1 MGRGAPVGEA
11 HRPPTIGVMA
21 FFEPA
26 TGDTWLGLGE
36 EPLPIQQVL
45 SWVGRPDCGAVVLF
59 TGNARDHAEGRTN
72 VTALAYEA
80 YEEQVIPRLE
90 EMVGEARRRWDPV
103 GRLVILHRTGPVKI
117 GDAAVVVAVS
127 APHRE
132 EAFAAGRWCIDTLK
146 ETVPI
151 WKRET
156 WEGGEHWAVD
166 AQHIVDVTGADA
178 RRPGDAEAPL
188 AVVPTDQQVGLES
201 SGDGT

>member
-1 MGRGAPVGEA
+1 M
-11 HRPPTIGVMA
+11 
-21 FFEPA
+21 
-26 TGDTWLGLGE
+26 
-36 EPLPIQQVL
+36 
-45 SWVGRPDCGAVVLF
+45 LF

-156 WEGGEHWAVD
+156 CEGGEHWAVD
-166 AQHIVDVTGADA
+166 AQHIVDVTGADG
-178 RRPGDAEAPL
+178 RRIGDAEALL
-188 AVVPTDQQVGLES
+188 AVVPTDQQAGLES

>member
-1 MGRGAPVGEA
+1 MGEA
-11 HRPPTIGVMA
+11 HWPPTIGVMA

-26 TGDTWLGLGE
+26 TGDTWLDLGE
-36 EPLPIQQVL
+36 EPLPVQQVFN
-45 SWVGRPDCGAVVLF
+45 WVGRPDCGAVVLF
-59 TGNARDHAEGRTN
+59 TGNARDHSEGRTN
-72 VTALAYEA
+72 VTGLAYEA

-90 EMVGEARRRWDPV
+90 EMVDQARRRWDPI

-117 GDAAVVVAVS
+117 GDPAVVVAVS

-166 AQHIVDVTGADA
+166 AQNIVDVVANDVRYSSDA
-178 RRPGDAEAPL
+178 GGHLPPI
-188 AVVPTDQQVGLES
+188 PTDQPDGLETR
-201 SGDGT
+201 GGGT

>member
-1 MGRGAPVGEA
+1 
-11 HRPPTIGVMA
+11 
-21 FFEPA
+21 
-26 TGDTWLGLGE
+26 
-36 EPLPIQQVL
+36 
-45 SWVGRPDCGAVVLF
+45 VVLF
-59 TGNARDHAEGRTN
+59 TGNARNHAEGRTN
-72 VTALAYEA
+72 VTGLAYEA
-80 YEEQVIPRLE
+80 YEEQVIPRFE
-90 EMVGEARRRWDPV
+90 EMVDEARRRWDPV

-117 GDAAVVVAVS
+117 GDAAVLVAVS

-166 AQHIVDVTGADA
+166 AQHIVDVTGADG
-178 RRPGDAEAPL
+178 RRIGDAEALL
-188 AVVPTDQQVGLES
+188 AVVPTDQQAGLES

>member
-1 MGRGAPVGEA
+1 M
-11 HRPPTIGVMA
+11 
-21 FFEPA
+21 
-26 TGDTWLGLGE
+26 
-36 EPLPIQQVL
+36 
-45 SWVGRPDCGAVVLF
+45 VLF

-72 VTALAYEA
+72 VTGLTYEA

-90 EMVGEARRRWDPV
+90 EMVDEARRRWDPV
-103 GRLVILHRTGPVKI
+103 GRLAILHRTGPIKI
-117 GDAAVVVAVS
+117 GDAAVVVVVS

-132 EAFAAGRWCIDTLK
+132 EAFGAGRWCIDTLK

-166 AQHIVDVTGADA
+166 ALHIVDVTGADR
-178 RRPGDAEAPL
+178 RRPDAAEAHLPG
-188 AVVPTDQQVGLES
+188 VSTDQRVGLES

>member
-1 MGRGAPVGEA
+1 M
-11 HRPPTIGVMA
+11 
-21 FFEPA
+21 
-26 TGDTWLGLGE
+26 TGLT
-36 EPLPIQQVL
+36 
-45 SWVGRPDCGAVVLF
+45 
-59 TGNARDHAEGRTN
+59 
-72 VTALAYEA
+72 YEA

-90 EMVGEARRRWDPV
+90 EMVDETRRRWDPI

-117 GDAAVVVAVS
+117 GEAAVVVAVS

-166 AQHIVDVTGADA
+166 AQHIVAVTKATERLSDDTDIHIG
-178 RRPGDAEAPL
+178 
-188 AVVPTDQQVGLES
+188 VVPTDRQVGVET
-201 SGDGT
+201 SGDDT